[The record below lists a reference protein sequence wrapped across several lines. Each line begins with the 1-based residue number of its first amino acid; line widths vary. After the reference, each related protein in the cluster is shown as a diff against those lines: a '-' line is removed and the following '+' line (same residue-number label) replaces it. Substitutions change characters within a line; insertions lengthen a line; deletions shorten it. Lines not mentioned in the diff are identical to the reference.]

1 MPCSKVVIWAKRV
14 AFIEAF
20 SRTTGS
26 LFFCKLSSMASTEEK
41 PCCLASADELETSVR
56 SVSSKLRKMGYDVEL
71 ASANASKSFS
81 DEQEATLSNFVT
93 DNSGVYTYAEI
104 ASNFEGGAFSAKSI
118 QGKILSMQLTEHVK
132 PAPKVETVKTYSE
145 DEESQFISMVNDGAF
160 IEDIAEGLGR
170 SVNSIR
176 GKALSLLRAGE
187 INAIPKQEHTK
198 GSSKA
203 DPLADVEIND
213 MTVEEIA
220 DEIGKTVRGVK
231 TMLTRRGLQ
240 CADYNG
246 AARKEIG

>member
-1 MPCSKVVIWAKRV
+1 MALPKWTDERTQQLTDFVGAESPVSQATV
-14 AFIEAF
+14 ANA
-20 SRTTGS
+20 
-26 LFFCKLSSMASTEEK
+26 
-41 PCCLASADELETSVR
+41 ADELETSVR

-104 ASNFEGGAFSAKSI
+104 AENFEGGAFSAKSI

-132 PAPKVETVKTYSE
+132 PAPKVETVKSYNE
-145 DEESQFISMVNDGAF
+145 DEEATFVSMVNDGAF
-160 IEDIAEGLGR
+160 IEQIAESLGR

-203 DPLADVEIND
+203 DPLADVEID
-213 MTVEEIA
+213 GMTVEEIA
-220 DEIGKTVRGVK
+220 DQIGKTVRGVK

>member
-1 MPCSKVVIWAKRV
+1 
-14 AFIEAF
+14 
-20 SRTTGS
+20 
-26 LFFCKLSSMASTEEK
+26 
-41 PCCLASADELETSVR
+41 
-56 SVSSKLRKMGYDVEL
+56 MGYDVEL

>member
-1 MPCSKVVIWAKRV
+1 MALPKWTDERTEQLVDFVGNESPVSQARV
-14 AFIEAF
+14 ADA
-20 SRTTGS
+20 
-26 LFFCKLSSMASTEEK
+26 
-41 PCCLASADELETSVR
+41 ADELETSVR

-104 ASNFEGGAFSAKSI
+104 AENFEGGAFSAKSI

-145 DEESQFISMVNDGAF
+145 DEESQFISLVNDGAF
-160 IEDIAEGLGR
+160 IEDIAEALGR

-203 DPLADVEIND
+203 DPLADVEID
-213 MTVEEIA
+213 GMTVEEIA
-220 DEIGKTVRGVK
+220 DQIGKTVRGVK

>member
-1 MPCSKVVIWAKRV
+1 MALPKWTHESTQQLVDFVGNESPVSQAMV
-14 AFIEAF
+14 ADA
-20 SRTTGS
+20 
-26 LFFCKLSSMASTEEK
+26 
-41 PCCLASADELETSVR
+41 ADELETSVR

-104 ASNFEGGAFSAKSI
+104 AENFEGGAFSAKSI

-145 DEESQFISMVNDGAF
+145 DEESQFISLVNDGAF
-160 IEDIAEGLGR
+160 IEDIAEALGR

-203 DPLADVEIND
+203 DPLADVEID
-213 MTVEEIA
+213 GMTVEEIA
-220 DEIGKTVRGVK
+220 DQIGKTVRGVK

>member
-1 MPCSKVVIWAKRV
+1 MALPKWTDERTQQLVDFVGNESPVSQAMV
-14 AFIEAF
+14 ADA
-20 SRTTGS
+20 
-26 LFFCKLSSMASTEEK
+26 
-41 PCCLASADELETSVR
+41 ADELETSVR

-118 QGKILSMQLTEHVK
+118 QGKILSMQLTELVK

-203 DPLADVEIND
+203 DPLADVEID
-213 MTVEEIA
+213 GMTVEEIA